1 VHEKEIAMQEETST
15 KDLNERLALIES
27 MMREGRRRTE
37 SWGWTFLLWGIAY
50 YVAIAW
56 ALLGRSNLAW
66 PVTMIAATVVTVVLV
81 SMKAGKRPETTM
93 GRAIGSVWI
102 ALGISMFLVF
112 FSLGSSGR
120 LTDWH
125 VFIAIACGM
134 LGMANGTSALI
145 LRWKM
150 QFACAVV
157 WWAAA
162 VASCFGSDKQAGIAG
177 FAAIFFCQIVF
188 GIYGMIAE
196 ARVRNVR
203 GTSHA

>member
-1 VHEKEIAMQEETST
+1 MQEETST
-15 KDLNERLALIES
+15 KDLKDRLALIES
-27 MMREGRRRTE
+27 MMTEGRRTTE

-56 ALLGRSNLAW
+56 STLGRSPFAW
-66 PVTMIAATVVTVVLV
+66 PVTMVAAVIVTVIVV
-81 SMKAGKRPETTM
+81 SMRASKRPETTM
-93 GRAIGSVWI
+93 GRAVGSVWM
-102 ALGISMFLVF
+102 ALGISMFLLF

-125 VFIAIACGM
+125 IFIAVACGM

-157 WWAAA
+157 WWAAS
-162 VASCFGSDKQAGIAG
+162 VASCFGSDKQVGIVG
-177 FAAIFFCQIVF
+177 LAAIFFCQIVF
-188 GIYGMIAE
+188 GLYGMIAE
-196 ARVRNVR
+196 ARVRKMR
-203 GTSHA
+203 GTAHA